1 MRMLNPGCDRRCA
14 PTPGTS
20 RRLGP
25 SIPRDAEGPTRIA
38 EDAPRLPY
46 NATGLSPSRPRRPG
60 PRWLPTGGGC
70 ARGAPA
76 AGRRGARAPGY
87 HDLHG
92 HREDVKSVEVQPNPE
107 GRQVQYSRDSR
118 RPIAAPYPGHSLP
131 SPRSSSIPHTV
142 ENIGAGDR
150 FSLRPDPPDSITWP
164 LSPHIF
170 DRGHHCLPVSRGSSF

>member
-1 MRMLNPGCDRRCA
+1 MRPDPRHIAQIGSINSPGCGGPHSHRRGRPEAPLQRHGAITFSTSASRASMAPDRWWMCPRC
-14 PTPGTS
+14 T
-20 RRLGP
+20 
-25 SIPRDAEGPTRIA
+25 
-38 EDAPRLPY
+38 
-46 NATGLSPSRPRRPG
+46 
-60 PRWLPTGGGC
+60 
-70 ARGAPA
+70 A

-131 SPRSSSIPHTV
+131 SPRSSSTPPTV

-150 FSLRPDPPDSITWP
+150 FSLRPDPPDSLTWP